1 MQRLVAFASK
11 IAPPER
17 RSWFEAMAAE
27 LDHVPEAERMNF
39 AAGCLLAACRER
51 LGSSQFLQAAAR
63 NLLIGGALLW
73 AAFNIRFAGR
83 MSVSDAFLLEAY
95 GYCAALLFLIGAFAT
110 ARFGNRAT
118 IGLAAPLII
127 ALTATAA
134 FIHLGSASTAT
145 SNLYLALIV
154 ENLAVLVFALLVA
167 GAAARVA
174 TVRNGLV

>member
-1 MQRLVAFASK
+1 MALAFR

-17 RSWFEAMAAE
+17 KPWFEAMIAE
-27 LDHVPEAERMNF
+27 IDHIPEAERIKF
-39 AAGCLLAACRER
+39 AAGCLLAAFRER
-51 LGSSQFLQAAAR
+51 LGSSQFLEAAAR

-83 MSVSDAFLLEAY
+83 MSVSDAFPLEAY
-95 GYCAALLFLIGAFAT
+95 GYCTALLFLIGAFAT

-127 ALTATAA
+127 ALSATAV
-134 FIHLGSASTAT
+134 FIHLGSAPTAT

-154 ENLAVLVFALLVA
+154 ENLAVLVFGLLVA
-167 GAAARVA
+167 GVAARFA